1 MNYDEYKN
9 KLKSLDLNNSKF
21 TALVGIGNST
31 PSTNWRVKDEIPAT
45 IGFIIELLEEL
56 PLEKRLML
64 LHKKLKKMG

>member
-1 MNYDEYKN
+1 MDYKEYKN

-21 TALVGIGNST
+21 TELVGIGNST
-31 PSTNWRVKDEIPAT
+31 PSTNWRVKNEIPPT

-56 PLEKRLML
+56 PIEKRLLL